1 MLRQRRVRELRRISS
16 ERDAAAAAE
25 ARRQRWA
32 EQQLWAQREA
42 AWRAHMEADA
52 ASMAAAEQRARAARF
67 ERARMLRQRA
77 ALRKTLGDNIRL
89 HGVGTHR
96 PDLGSSRANLLVRR
110 ARYLYGRSD
119 LRHLLVR
126 LGLSAF

>member
-1 MLRQRRVRELRRISS
+1 MRATGWDGRSRVGGSCRRAGV
-16 ERDAAAAAE
+16 
-25 ARRQRWA
+25 
-32 EQQLWAQREA
+32 
-42 AWRAHMEADA
+42 AHMEADA

-67 ERARMLRQRA
+67 EHARMLRQRA
-77 ALRKTLGDNIRL
+77 ALRKTLGDSIRL

-119 LRHLLVR
+119 LRHLIVR
-126 LGLSAF
+126 LGLSAS